1 MRTSRSWPKRASP
14 SLEKLVGKAALIA
27 WREIR
32 WEIFGDRGAI
42 LRIGIFA
49 LLPLLLAISS
59 RSPRGPNDLGILA
72 LAIQSALFPALSGVA
87 LIAST
92 FTQEKENGTLVPLLA
107 SPVRDLDIVVGKL
120 LGMVGPVM
128 VICAGSLAVYYVLGS
143 ALFGAAR
150 LREALPPQILFA
162 LLVVAFLYLITAGSW
177 VLIIAAVVRTTRAG
191 QQIAGLMIGISAA
204 VFAILGVAASRIA
217 DGWALLGLGLAF
229 VVADVVAL
237 EVARRVWQRGEVIGR
252 L

>member
-1 MRTSRSWPKRASP
+1 M
-14 SLEKLVGKAALIA
+14 GKAALIA

-42 LRIGIFA
+42 LRTGFFAVLPIIFVLSNRGVAAGGRAADLA
-49 LLPLLLAISS
+49 LLV
-59 RSPRGPNDLGILA
+59 LA
-72 LAIQSALFPALSGVA
+72 LQSALIPALSGVA

-107 SPVRDLDIVVGKL
+107 SPVRDIDIVVGKL
-120 LGMVGPVM
+120 LGMVAPVM

-143 ALFGAAR
+143 FLFGVAR

-162 LLVVAFLYLITAGSW
+162 ILVVAFLYLITAGSW
-177 VLIIAAVVRTTRAG
+177 VLILAAIVRTTRAG
-191 QQIAGLMIGISAA
+191 QQIAGLWIGLSAVIFGA
-204 VFAILGVAASRIA
+204 LGVTAARSPS
-217 DGWALLGLGLAF
+217 DWALVALGLAF
-229 VVADVVAL
+229 VAADVVAL
-237 EVARRVWQRGEVIGR
+237 QIARRVWQRGEVIGR